1 MLERLLA
8 DSSRVKPPASAPH
21 LTLKEQLEIDGS
33 IREQLGVCSVIVI
46 EDSKLSDT
54 CPWKVCRRASADAE
68 GITTMSAEI
77 RISPAIANQLVRSD
91 SSSYAHMRQ
100 MLAALSYVVK
110 ETGARSTEVSLD
122 TALPISKPYRCVN
135 KLDADDSFITCVSI
149 STDFAKR
156 LEQPLEPTRYC
167 AVRAFE
173 ADLRVLSERA
183 LVLLPAVDG
192 VFKVSYGSHTSS
204 SYPVPESVKHTIDL
218 FMSCLPLF
226 NPDARR
232 YDPHAQSL
240 LDPLLYH
247 STQLHRLANTSQ
259 FAQADLD
266 PVERYEMYKRLLEQ
280 ESTHEEALSQVSE
293 QTRKFFGDELLESL
307 LLAVEELQGDA
318 SSARGYFRDF
328 STIHGYRYWQHQE
341 RLEYL
346 FEAHPLVQHIA
357 AYNRRLS
364 DQRAS
369 DQGRDQ
375 GILELGAILFLEF
388 RLSSAD
394 ISLPPHAEVVLS
406 SPYEETFNH
415 KYNERLVCV
424 NLTPEALKRL
434 LNAKS
439 RQDESIRPLME
450 QIDQATER
458 LFGAMRR

>member
-1 MLERLLA
+1 
-8 DSSRVKPPASAPH
+8 
-21 LTLKEQLEIDGS
+21 
-33 IREQLGVCSVIVI
+33 
-46 EDSKLSDT
+46 
-54 CPWKVCRRASADAE
+54 
-68 GITTMSAEI
+68 
-77 RISPAIANQLVRSD
+77 
-91 SSSYAHMRQ
+91 
-100 MLAALSYVVK
+100 
-110 ETGARSTEVSLD
+110 
-122 TALPISKPYRCVN
+122 
-135 KLDADDSFITCVSI
+135 
-149 STDFAKR
+149 
-156 LEQPLEPTRYC
+156 
-167 AVRAFE
+167 
-173 ADLRVLSERA
+173 
-183 LVLLPAVDG
+183 
-192 VFKVSYGSHTSS
+192 
-204 SYPVPESVKHTIDL
+204 
-218 FMSCLPLF
+218 
-226 NPDARR
+226 
-232 YDPHAQSL
+232 
-240 LDPLLYH
+240 
-247 STQLHRLANTSQ
+247 
-259 FAQADLD
+259 
-266 PVERYEMYKRLLEQ
+266 MYKRLLEQ